1 MVILHNYHHKIN
13 TPTMASTEKQE
24 PVFDLIRNMTKA
36 EKRNFKLY
44 ATRLAGNHE
53 AKFLLLFDQL
63 EASDEYDESR
73 ILARCPIKKEQ
84 LPNMKAHLYR
94 QILTSIRLLNVQHS
108 ETMQLREQLDF
119 AQILYD
125 KGLYRQ
131 SSKILEKIKDHAMQL
146 EDYGISLEIVG
157 FLQKIDTVT
166 VDREMTATSDQ
177 AYQAVSEICRS
188 IEAVSELSNTSVR
201 AYSLYQKL
209 GYARSQKDIDLIVQY
224 FAPRLEAYAGREEKM
239 NFHEKFNYYRASA
252 WYYYIQHN
260 FVMSYRYS
268 RRWVELFR
276 ADERMKKVMY
286 DDYIRGCAQILEGL
300 YLMRKHRQ
308 FTAWLDELDEEF
320 AELGS
325 LNNNS
330 AYLAQRTLLINRL
343 NRVFTE
349 GDFVS
354 GLEMVKEVEDFITRH
369 SRIMSVHYRMLLYY
383 KVACIYFGDGQYRKC
398 MDYLSRITTTK
409 DPQIRRDLQ
418 CYSRILNL
426 IASYE
431 AGIDYNLDY
440 QIRSVYTFLV
450 KMNDL
455 NAVQK
460 EMLTF
465 LKKLNSIYAD
475 EIKDELNALYERINP
490 YEKHPY
496 ERRTF
501 YYLDILSWLES
512 KRTGKPV
519 AEIIRK
525 KFREEFGGV

>member
-1 MVILHNYHHKIN
+1 
-13 TPTMASTEKQE
+13 MASEKQE

-63 EASDEYDESR
+63 EASEEYDEAR

-131 SSKILEKIKDHAMQL
+131 SLKILEKIKDHAYAL
-146 EDYGISLEIVG
+146 EDYGLSLEIVN
-157 FLQKIDTVT
+157 FLEKIYTVS
-166 VDREMTATSDQ
+166 VDREMTGTSDW
-177 AYQAVSEICRS
+177 AYRTVNEICRS
-188 IEAVSELSNTSVR
+188 VEAVSELSNTAVR
-201 AYSLYQKL
+201 VYSLYQKL
-209 GYARSQKDIDLIVQY
+209 GYARSQKDVDLIVQY
-224 FAPRLEAYAGREEKM
+224 FSPRLEAYAGRVERM

-260 FVMSYRYS
+260 FVMSYRFS
-268 RRWVELFR
+268 RRWVDLFR
-276 ADERMKKVMY
+276 ANPRMKNVMY

-300 YLMRKHRQ
+300 YLMRKYRQ
-308 FTAWLDELDEEF
+308 FSEWIADLEREF
-320 AELGS
+320 AELGA
-325 LNNNS
+325 LNNNAS
-330 AYLAQRTLLINRL
+330 YLANRTLLINKI
-343 NRVFTE
+343 NKCFTE
-349 GDFVS
+349 GDFS
-354 GLEMVKEVEDFITRH
+354 GGLDMVPQVEAFIEKYR
-369 SRIMSVHYRMLLYY
+369 RVMSVHYRMLLYY
-383 KVACIYFGDGQYRKC
+383 KVACLYFGDGQYRKC
-398 MDYLSRITTTK
+398 IDYLSRITTTK

-418 CYSRILNL
+418 CFARILNL

-440 QIRSVYTFLV
+440 QIRSVYSFLV
-450 KMNDL
+450 KMNDM
-455 NAVQK
+455 NAVQQ
-460 EMLTF
+460 EMLGF

-475 EIKDELNALYERINP
+475 DIKDELKALHDRLKP
-490 YEKHPY
+490 YETHPY

-501 YYLDILSWLES
+501 YYLDVLSWLES
-512 KRTGKPV
+512 LKTGKSV
-519 AEIIRK
+519 AEIIRR
-525 KFREEFGGV
+525 KFREEFSL